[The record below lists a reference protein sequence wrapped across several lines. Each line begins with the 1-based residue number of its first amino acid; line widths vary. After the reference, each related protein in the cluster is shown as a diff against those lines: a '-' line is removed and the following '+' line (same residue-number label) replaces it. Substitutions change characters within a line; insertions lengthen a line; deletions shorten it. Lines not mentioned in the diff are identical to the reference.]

1 MQRGPGAGTLCALVI
16 PAVLI
21 APLRAAA
28 VDPEIQVEIVAPPA
42 PSDIRPVLTEGKI
55 QDAIRPLLRSGCD
68 EPTIARA
75 LEQRYR
81 FLGYV
86 PRIEVSCSERGAR
99 LRVRESSHTVD
110 VITFDP
116 AELETIGVHPSPDVE
131 EQRRLYPVPADAP
144 KGVLRGLLQ
153 TRTGDLYNFER
164 YRADSDALQRMG
176 YGVAF
181 IPGGQK
187 ADSSYASGAYLIQSL
202 TPRIAGPG
210 PGRKTNYLGGTGSYG
225 PRTKSALGLLYEKDE
240 LFGRLDQLSIAPSY
254 NAAAGGT
261 ISYTAPLLSRREEPR
276 TLFDLDLS
284 LFSEYRHN
292 RLLDGVLTDE
302 RQTGFAATIGVRPLG
317 LRAPHGLRYY
327 FGLRRARITLRDTAP
342 GERDGNT
349 DTIQIGASYEWR
361 HTFRRP
367 SLSARLDPSVDFAA
381 RAGGGERTFVRPG
394 VDFTLHG
401 RYATGIEAE
410 LHLKG
415 GLIDRDVPS
424 FELWSLGG
432 ASTVRGFRE
441 DSFLGRHLAALQA
454 EVWLP
459 FVPRQSDASPGPGG
473 ENPDTDFARIPVEP
487 RAARLLKWALFVD
500 GGTIAR
506 TTAGTKEAIAGA
518 GVGIRFIVP
527 RHPLVIR
534 IDYGWGLGSL
544 GGDAFPY
551 VSLGYRY

>member
-1 MQRGPGAGTLCALVI
+1 MRRGSICALLVA
-16 PAVLI
+16 AVCG
-21 APLRAAA
+21 APLRAAPS
-28 VDPEIQVEIVAPPA
+28 DPEIQVEIVAPPS
-42 PSDIRPVLTEGKI
+42 PSGNRPVLSEAEIRDT
-55 QDAIRPLLRSGCD
+55 IRPLLRPGCD
-68 EPTIARA
+68 EATIVQA
-75 LEQRYR
+75 LERRYR

-86 PRIEVSCSERGAR
+86 PRLEVTCTGQGAR

-110 VITFDP
+110 LITFDP
-116 AELETIGVHPSPDVE
+116 AELERIGVHPTADFE
-131 EQRRLYPVPADAP
+131 EQRRLYPVPSDAP

-153 TRTGDLYNFER
+153 TRVGDLYNFER
-164 YRADSDALQRMG
+164 YRADTDALQRMG

-181 IPGGQK
+181 IPGEMKPG
-187 ADSSYASGAYLIQSL
+187 SSYPSGAYLIQSL

-210 PGRKTNYLGGTGSYG
+210 PGRRTNYLGGTGSYG
-225 PRTKSALGLLYEKDE
+225 PRTKSALGLLYEKDD

-254 NAAAGGT
+254 NAAAEGT
-261 ISYTAPLLSRREEPR
+261 VAYTSPLLSRREEPQ

-292 RLLDGVLTDE
+292 RLLDGLLTDE
-302 RQTGFAATIGVRPLG
+302 RQTGFSATVGVRPLG
-317 LRAPHGLRYY
+317 LKAPHSLRYY
-327 FGLRRARITLRDTAP
+327 VGLRRARITLRDTLP

-367 SLSARLDPSVDFAA
+367 SLSAKIEPSVDFAA
-381 RAGGGERTFVRPG
+381 RAGGGERTFVRSG
-394 VDFTLHG
+394 LDVTLHG
-401 RYATGIEAE
+401 RYASGIETD
-410 LHLKG
+410 LHVKG
-415 GLIDRDVPS
+415 GTIDRNVPS

-454 EVWLP
+454 EIWLP
-459 FVPRQSDASPGPGG
+459 FVRQSRRVT
-473 ENPDTDFARIPVEP
+473 DTQGQQEPETDLARVPVEP
-487 RAARLLKWALFVD
+487 RAARLFRWALFAD
-500 GGTIAR
+500 GGSIVR
-506 TTAGTKEAIAGA
+506 TTTGANEAIAGA

-534 IDYGWGLGSL
+534 IDYGWGLGSA